1 MNARQSS
8 SRVSRFRPEGPVV
21 MRPKWNNL
29 LFLHWEMAPEL
40 IAPMLPVGLELDLF
54 AGRAY
59 VGLVPFQMANV
70 CPRFVPDLGRF
81 SHFYTRFP
89 ELNVRTYVVRD
100 GVPGVWFFSL
110 DAASS
115 LAVVFARMW
124 FKLPYFKARMR
135 MRQTQDGFDFWSKR
149 LWPFPSRASCRV
161 RFEPKGEAL
170 PARPGSL
177 DEFLV
182 ERYVLY
188 SKRGEQLFRGRV
200 GTSRIW
206 CKAPTF
212 RFCAKRI
219 CARRALPS
227 PSPSRTFCIRPAWML
242 KCGNWKNVELL

>member
-21 MRPKWNNL
+21 MRPQWNNL

-40 IAPMLPVGLELDLF
+40 IAPLLPDGLELDLF
-54 AGRAY
+54 EGRAY

-70 CPRFVPDLGRF
+70 CPRFVPNMGKF

-135 MRQTQDGFDFWSKR
+135 MRATGNGFDFWSKR
-149 LWPFPSRASCRV
+149 LWPFPPNASCRV
-161 RFEPKGEAL
+161 RFEPKGEPHQAQSD
-170 PARPGSL
+170 SL

-188 SKRGEQLFRGRV
+188 SRRGGQLFRGRV
-200 GTSRIW
+200 FHEPYLVQSADVWVLRETNLRAAGFA
-206 CKAPTF
+206 KAKSEPHV
-212 RFCAKRI
+212 
-219 CARRALPS
+219 LYS
-227 PSPSRTFCIRPAWML
+227 P
-242 KCGNWKNVELL
+242 GVDVEVWELEEC